1 LTLLITDKDIAALP
15 LSIKAAI
22 PVMEE
27 AFLHLGQG
35 SAENQPRRR
44 TPFRNGFMQFSPGAL
59 HAKRYAGFK
68 LWANF
73 GRGSGV
79 HKNKTANGH
88 DYVYDMD
95 SGELLALVHTF
106 MISLY
111 RTSAVTAV
119 AVKYL
124 SPENAS
130 TLGMYGAGRIAAG
143 QLEAV
148 CAVRSIKSAKVYTR
162 TLEKCAEFCRK
173 MSDRLNIDVT
183 PARTPEEAAADT
195 GIVITATTSE
205 VPVLLGRWL
214 HGPGLIVAAGANHW
228 YKRELDERVVERAD
242 MLIVDD
248 EDQARVECGN
258 LLWSVTKGITTWDRV
273 EAFGDIVAGRIPV
286 PDFVDSNF
294 LFCSHGLSITDVAI
308 AAKTYELAI
317 AAGVGSRL
325 DL

>member
-1 LTLLITDKDIAALP
+1 MTLLITDEDIAALP

-27 AFLHLGQG
+27 AFLHAGQG

-59 HAKRYAGFK
+59 HARRYAGFK

-79 HKNKTANGH
+79 HKNKTGNGH

-95 SGELLALVHTF
+95 SGELLAIVHTF
-106 MISLY
+106 MISLF

-119 AVKYL
+119 GVKYL
-124 SPENAS
+124 SPENAT
-130 TLGMYGAGRIAAG
+130 TLGMYGAGRIAEG

-148 CAVRSIKSAKVYTR
+148 CAVRPIKTARIFTR
-162 TLEKCAEFCRK
+162 TPENCAAFCKK
-173 MSDRLNIDVT
+173 MSARLGIDVQ
-183 PARTPEEAAADT
+183 PAKTPEEAAVDT
-195 GIVITATTSE
+195 SIVITATTSE
-205 VPVLLGRWL
+205 VPVLLGGWL
-214 HGPGLIVAAGANHW
+214 RRPGLVVAAGANHW
-228 YKRELDERVVERAD
+228 YKREIDERVVERAD

-248 EDQARVECGN
+248 EEQAKVECGN
-258 LLWSVTKGITTWDRV
+258 LLWPVAKGKMTWDRV
-273 EAFGDIVAGRIPV
+273 EGIGAIVAGRIPV
-286 PDFVDSNF
+286 PDFTFSNI

-308 AAKTYELAI
+308 AAKTYELAR
-317 AAGVGSRL
+317 AAGLGRRL